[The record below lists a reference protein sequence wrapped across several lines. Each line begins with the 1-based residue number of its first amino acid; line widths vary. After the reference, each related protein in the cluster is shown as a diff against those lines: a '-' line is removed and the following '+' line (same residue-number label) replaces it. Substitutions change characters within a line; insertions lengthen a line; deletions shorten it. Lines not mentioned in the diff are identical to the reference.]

1 MDKLEQRLKD
11 YYKYHEEY
19 RPEAISTEFLER
31 LKALESSP
39 EAAKRPRR
47 RYVLPVAAAI
57 ALAVALGGWFVY
69 QRAATPEP
77 ATETVAIQSGPAVE
91 TPLEP
96 NKPAAKPQTGTKEAK
111 PQKENVSEESVT
123 LTNPPAGPMSGG
135 NTPNGSDGG
144 AASASNFRPHT
155 LPGNNATVE
164 PDAPLPV
171 LPPEETPGKP
181 NDDTSVKPNEETSA
195 EPNGETPVKPSD
207 ETPAEPAVEP
217 STDPN
222 DEKPDDPTPAEQDD
236 PNPQEPSDPDPP
248 EVTPPPDDPPYIT
261 MEKNGISAVYRAN
274 GDTGTLTLTLMS
286 TGECVEIDVT
296 DWVAQAH
303 AIAQSAQEPEDPLGE
318 TPVQALSDPTYTGA
332 CFAFDKMI
340 VYSLIFNKNGDV
352 RIYLEVI

>member
-11 YYKYHEEY
+11 YYKYHDEY

-39 EAAKRPRR
+39 EAAKQPRR
-47 RYVLPVAAAI
+47 RYLLPVAAAI

-77 ATETVAIQSGPAVE
+77 AQTPVAIQSGPAVE
-91 TPLEP
+91 TPSEP
-96 NKPAAKPQTGTKEAK
+96 YKPAAKPYAGTKEPK
-111 PQKENVSEESVT
+111 PQEERVSEESVT
-123 LTNPPAGPMSGG
+123 LTKPAASSKSGG
-135 NTPNGSDGG
+135 NTAAGSDGST
-144 AASASNFRPHT
+144 APATNYRPHT
-155 LPGNNATVE
+155 LPGSNVTE
-164 PDAPLPV
+164 KPDAPLPV
-171 LPPEETPGKP
+171 LAPEETPGKP

-195 EPNGETPVKPSD
+195 EPNGETPVTPSV
-207 ETPAEPAVEP
+207 EPPAEPAVEP
-217 STDPN
+217 SEDPN

-286 TGECVEIDVT
+286 TGECVEIDAT

-318 TPVQALSDPTYTGA
+318 TPVQASSDPTYTGA

>member
-19 RPEAISTEFLER
+19 RPEAISSEFLER

-57 ALAVALGGWFVY
+57 ALTVALGGWFAWRHAV
-69 QRAATPEP
+69 TPESAQTP
-77 ATETVAIQSGPAVE
+77 VAIHSGPSNDAAD

-96 NKPAAKPQTGTKEAK
+96 SKPAEKPQAGTKEPK
-111 PQKENVSEESVT
+111 PQEESVSKESVT
-123 LTNPPAGPMSGG
+123 LTKPTASSKSGG
-135 NTPNGSDGG
+135 NTAAGSDGG
-144 AASASNFRPHT
+144 AASASNFRPHP
-155 LPGNNATVE
+155 LPGGSVTAK
-164 PDAPLPV
+164 PGDSLPV
-171 LPPEETPGKP
+171 LPTEETPVTPGDEP
-181 NDDTSVKPNEETSA
+181 PA
-195 EPNGETPVKPSD
+195 EPND
-207 ETPAEPAVEP
+207 ETPEKPNVEAPEEPTVEP

-248 EVTPPPDDPPYIT
+248 KVTPPPDDPPYIT
-261 MEKNGISAVYRAN
+261 MEKNGISAVYHAN
-274 GDTGTLTLTLMS
+274 GDTGTLTLTLMF

-303 AIAQSAQEPEDPLGE
+303 AITQSAQEPEDPLGE